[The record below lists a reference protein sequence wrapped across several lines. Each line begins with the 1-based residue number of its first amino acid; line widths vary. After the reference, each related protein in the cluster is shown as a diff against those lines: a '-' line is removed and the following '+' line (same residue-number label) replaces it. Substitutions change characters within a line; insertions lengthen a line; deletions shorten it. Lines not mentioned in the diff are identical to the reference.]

1 MLNEKIN
8 IDRRIENL
16 NFKINLILVQLDT
29 ERAQLELCKL
39 AESTQVCVKET
50 QATIEKLKKDLK
62 EARSQLSVAKTQQ
75 KNLNQQIKQLNND
88 IKKLNG
94 LIDKAKREGNRLDK
108 EWEKNNCPS
117 VGQAGI
123 QSSPQSSNNQIQG
136 NSIGA
141 DSTPTTTAGE
151 IECNG
156 QCVDLSNPNSCGTS
170 CSDIKQCHAP
180 TDGTVSCQDGQCIQS
195 CPLGLEIVDDECL
208 PICPTGASRDP
219 ATGQCTCSDPNQ
231 EIVNGQ
237 CVDKCFPPGARDSNG
252 QCQPGCP
259 EGQFLDSSAT
269 SCVSSCGTNEVP
281 RPDLIG
287 GIQYN
292 RCFPCPAGEIACGP
306 LPGYSVLP
314 TCENTDFSLFHCGV
328 CGNTCRDIPNRG
340 FRSCDSGVCNVGC
353 VEGMTECPIAGDPF
367 GRTAC
372 TYLFDNANC
381 GACNRECA
389 PGATCTA
396 TEGGAKCC
404 IGSTCI

>member
-1 MLNEKIN
+1 
-8 IDRRIENL
+8 
-16 NFKINLILVQLDT
+16 LDT

-219 ATGQCTCSDPNQ
+219 ATGQCTCTDPNQ
-231 EIVNGQ
+231 EIFNNQ
-237 CVDKCFPPGARDSNG
+237 CVNKCPDGQTRDPATG
-252 QCQPGCP
+252 QCQPTTCQK
-259 EGQFLDSSAT
+259 ET
-269 SCVSSCGTNEVP
+269 E
-281 RPDLIG
+281 R
-287 GIQYN
+287 GIQTES
-292 RCFPCPAGEIACGP
+292 CPIPCPGVTCGDGYFAFKDYTGACGC
-306 LPGYSVLP
+306 L
-314 TCENTDFSLFHCGV
+314 
-328 CGNTCRDIPNRG
+328 I
-340 FRSCDSGVCNVGC
+340 
-353 VEGMTECPIAGDPF
+353 
-367 GRTAC
+367 
-372 TYLFDNANC
+372 ANC
-381 GACNRECA
+381 GYQMSPPAILCGDALADALR
-389 PGATCTA
+389 
-396 TEGGAKCC
+396 
-404 IGSTCI
+404 